1 METERLYTFIEIF
14 NKFFFR
20 KEKNVKESERN
31 ANSAIVKENQIDSLI
46 SSMVKKLGDLP
57 RSLNDNLKNG
67 HQEQEAV
74 NEILEEERSELRK
87 KQERNELTVQRFD
100 DENKIIGTSIRAMK
114 DKILE
119 IAEVLSGKL
128 ITIYKIEQQ

>member
-1 METERLYTFIEIF
+1 M
-14 NKFFFR
+14 
-20 KEKNVKESERN
+20 KESERN